1 MPGQNYLGG
10 KLEALNVLLEALSF
24 LFYTAKATDLIDPAL
39 ILLWTLNV
47 TFRSNL
53 SGNYLTGQKKSRK

>member
-39 ILLWTLNV
+39 ILL
-47 TFRSNL
+47 
-53 SGNYLTGQKKSRK
+53 